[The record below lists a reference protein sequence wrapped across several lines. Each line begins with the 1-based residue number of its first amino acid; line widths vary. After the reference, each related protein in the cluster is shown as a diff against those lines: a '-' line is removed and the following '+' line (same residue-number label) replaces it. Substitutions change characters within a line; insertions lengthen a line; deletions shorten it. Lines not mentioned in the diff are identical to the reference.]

1 MATASTSDKPPA
13 HPDRGLAHHHPRHR
27 RRGRFGLLKQLGP
40 GLITGAA
47 DDDPSGIGTYSQL
60 GAQFGLGMIWTVPV
74 SLPLAAAVEELAAR
88 LGLAGKRGL
97 AALIKENFPRPVL
110 YAAALL
116 VTGANTF
123 NIGADLGAMDA
134 SLRLVIAIPFLPLLI
149 TITAV
154 LLVLEVLVAYHQYA
168 RLLRFLTLSLFAYI
182 AVLAVVHVDWGAVV
196 RAMVVPQLRFSR
208 DYLGGLVAIF
218 GTTISPY
225 LMFWQASEEV
235 EETQEL
241 MGNERRVS
249 ARRLLGMRV
258 DVLVGMASA
267 VSIMFAILVAS
278 AFTLGAHGVTNI
290 GTADQAA
297 AALKPL
303 AGPFAGLLFA
313 LGVVGT
319 GALAVPV
326 LAGSTGYALAETF
339 GWHEGL
345 SSTFKSA
352 RGFYLVIIVSMLAG
366 LVMNLVHVDPIKAL
380 VYSAVLNG
388 LAAPPL
394 IFLMI
399 LLGNKKKVL
408 GNKVSGRL
416 SNIVVGA
423 ACLLMVALPVLY
435 LLQRA

>member
-1 MATASTSDKPPA
+1 
-13 HPDRGLAHHHPRHR
+13 
-27 RRGRFGLLKQLGP
+27 
-40 GLITGAA
+40 
-47 DDDPSGIGTYSQL
+47 
-60 GAQFGLGMIWTVPV
+60 V
-74 SLPLAAAVEELAAR
+74 
-88 LGLAGKRGL
+88 
-97 AALIKENFPRPVL
+97 LIKENFPRPIL
-110 YAAALL
+110 YSAALL

-123 NIGADLGAMDA
+123 NVGADLGAMDA
-134 SLRLVIAIPFLPLLI
+134 SLRLVIPIPFLPLLI
-149 TITAV
+149 PITAV
-154 LLVLEVLVAYHQYA
+154 LLVLEVFVAYHQYA

-182 AVLAVVHVDWGAVV
+182 AGLAVVHVDWGAVV
-196 RAMVVPQLRFSR
+196 RATVVPQLRFSR

-241 MGNERRVS
+241 RGNERRVS

-258 DVLVGMASA
+258 DVLLGMANA
-267 VSIMFAILVAS
+267 VAIMFAILVAS
-278 AFTLGAHGVTNI
+278 AFTLGTHGVTNI

-326 LAGSTGYALAETF
+326 LAGSTGYALAEAF

-345 SSTFKSA
+345 SSSFRAA
-352 RGFYLVIIVSMLAG
+352 RTFYLVIIVSMLAG

-388 LAAPPL
+388 LAAPPP

-399 LLGNKKKVL
+399 LLGNKKQVL
-408 GNKVSGRL
+408 GKHVSGRL
-416 SNIVVGA
+416 SNVVVGA
-423 ACLLMVALPVLY
+423 ACLLMVALPILY